1 MKSQQALESSRPGGQ
16 ARPVFVEAEKLFE
29 QMKEFSQSVAQRAY
43 EFFDTRGREIG
54 HDLEDW
60 FQAESELLRR
70 VPVEIMEADG
80 HLKVRAEVPG
90 FSAEQIKVSVEP
102 RSLMISGQTETQTES
117 STERM
122 IFTERRGNGFCRTLN
137 LPAEVDPAQTT
148 ATVKDGV
155 LELTLAKVAKSEPR
169 SVEVKAA

>member
-1 MKSQQALESSRPGGQ
+1 MKSHQAIESSSPVAP

-29 QMKEFSQSVAQRAY
+29 QMMEFSQSIAHRAY

-70 VPVEIMEADG
+70 VPVEITETND

-102 RSLMISGQTETQTES
+102 RSLMISGKTETQTES
-117 STERM
+117 STEQV
-122 IFTERRGNGFCRTLN
+122 IFTERRGNGFCRTLK
-137 LPAEVDPAQTT
+137 LPADVDPAQTT
-148 ATVKDGV
+148 ASVKDGV
-155 LELTLAKVAKSEPR
+155 LELTFAKSARSEPT
-169 SVEVKAA
+169 SVEVKDA